1 MFVSR
6 IFTAWRKLNLE
17 QALFLAAKPV
27 FQRNSGE
34 CTRISPRFGHTA
46 PGATRESGLTLVN
59 DAQQLAC
66 LPAPLRV
73 LRVVMS
79 MYAYAHIEVRACHV
93 SSRWGCVTHRDGQR
107 LIVDFDHWTAWQP
120 AHGD

>member
-34 CTRISPRFGHTA
+34 CTRISPRFGHAA

-59 DAQQLAC
+59 DAHQLTC
-66 LPAPLRV
+66 LPAPFEYFEWLCQCMLTHTLRSGHATSAV
-73 LRVVMS
+73 GGGV
-79 MYAYAHIEVRACHV
+79 
-93 SSRWGCVTHRDGQR
+93 
-107 LIVDFDHWTAWQP
+107 
-120 AHGD
+120 